1 MWRRYGDAAY
11 TLVTLAIFGFETLAL
26 GFLSISFLLG
36 KWVGVTSTPFEGV
49 LLATVASA
57 ASALAIVGLYLLS
70 YHFVST
76 QRDRR
81 HAAQLDTWTERWIGL
96 ALADDADEANAK
108 TPSARRLPRAG
119 VQAVLSLL
127 EAVKG
132 EEGDRLKAVLTR
144 HGVDRW
150 LLRHASSGHLTAR
163 LDAVE
168 SLGKARLPDSL
179 DPLLG
184 LLAHPKPVV
193 RRMAVR
199 AAAGTVAVMP
209 PEPGPD
215 GPGARFIRAL
225 RTADLKAGVIQEAL
239 LLLESRAGA
248 VLRELLAIPD
258 LRDSL
263 RWVVLETIGR
273 LGLADMAGEVSPY
286 TTHPD
291 PELRAAAFR
300 AMHRLGT
307 VPDNVQLPLLS
318 ALDDEVNFVRIQA
331 AHAAAF
337 LPAEVAVT
345 ALEPHL
351 GDDSWW
357 ARRAAA
363 ASLAGLGE
371 RGVATVKRA
380 AQTHPDTS
388 AREMAVQVLLEAN
401 LLDPATARIAK
412 GVA

>member
-26 GFLSISFLLG
+26 AALSISFLLG
-36 KWVGVTSTPFEGV
+36 NWVRVVDSPFEGV
-49 LLATVASA
+49 LLATVASV
-57 ASALAIVGLYLLS
+57 ASALAIVGLYLLT

-76 QRDRR
+76 MRDRR
-81 HAAQLDTWTERWIGL
+81 HAAQLDTWTERWIAL
-96 ALADDADEANAK
+96 ALTDDSDEATSE
-108 TPSARRLPRAG
+108 TPAARRLPPAAI
-119 VQAVLSLL
+119 QAVLSLL

-132 EEGDRLKAVLTR
+132 EEGDRLKAVLAR

-150 LLRHASSGHLTAR
+150 MLRHAGSGHLTAR
-163 LDAVE
+163 LDAIE

-179 DPLLG
+179 DPLLA
-184 LLAHPKPVV
+184 LLEHPKPVV

-215 GPGARFIRAL
+215 GPGGRFIRAL
-225 RTADLKAGVIQEAL
+225 QTADLKAGVIQESL
-239 LLLESRAGA
+239 LLLENKAGA
-248 VLRELLAIPD
+248 VLRDLLAIPD
-258 LRDSL
+258 LAGSL
-263 RWVVLETIGR
+263 RWVVVETIGR
-273 LGLADMAGEVSPY
+273 LGLADMAELISAY
-286 TTHPD
+286 TTHDD

-300 AMHRLGT
+300 AMQRLRT
-307 VPDNVQLPLLS
+307 VPDHVQTPLLA
-318 ALDDEVNFVRIQA
+318 ALDDEVDFVRVQA
-331 AHAAAF
+331 AHAAAY
-337 LPAEVAVT
+337 LPAEVALP
-345 ALEPHL
+345 ALEPRL

-363 ASLAGLGE
+363 ASLTRLGDG
-371 RGVATVKRA
+371 GVSSVKRA
-380 AQTHPDTS
+380 AHTHPDKA

-401 LLDPATARIAK
+401 LLDPATARLAK